1 MGSEDLFWKRK
12 RSKIVRK
19 RHNRGLPKPLILIVC
34 EGECTEP
41 NYFKSFRVSS
51 AVIKIAGLGSN
62 TLSLVRQ
69 ALALKTENSYD
80 QVWVVFDRDEHRLQ
94 NFNEAFEL
102 AQKNDIRIAYS
113 NQAFELWY
121 LLHFHYFNT
130 AISRQDYILKL
141 NDLLRSKY
149 QKNDRNMY
157 DVLREKQKTAI
168 QNAKKLL
175 HTHGIECKPAAADP
189 STTVFLLVEMLNQY
203 L

>member
-1 MGSEDLFWKRK
+1 VGSENLFWKRK
-12 RSKIVRK
+12 RGKIVRK
-19 RHNRGLPKPLILIVC
+19 KHNRGFPKPLILIVC
-34 EGECTEP
+34 EGARTEP
-41 NYFKSFRVSS
+41 NYFKSFRVST
-51 AVIKIAGLGSN
+51 AIVKIAGMGSN

-69 ALALKTENSYD
+69 ALALKKENSYD

-102 AQKNDIRIAYS
+102 AQKNGIQIAYS

-130 AISRQDYILKL
+130 AISRQDYIMKL
-141 NDLLRSKY
+141 NDLLRYKY

-157 DVLREKQKTAI
+157 DSLLDKQQTAI

-175 HTHGIECKPAAADP
+175 LAHGIECKPAAADP